1 MAYKE
6 RPPYDDMGTYSSRRS
21 SQSSTNRTLIIGIVA
36 FGLVLCVA
44 VVIVWLLL
52 FSPPKESTK
61 TPELTLETATTDVV
75 SEESRDLGN
84 AELTSIPPALT
95 VETPRPSIPGA
106 KPESEH
112 AIVFREHIVSEGE
125 SLDSIAQLYNLT
137 KETLISV
144 NRIRSVTSIKVG
156 DRWQIPDRDGQLYT
170 VQSGDSLSIITSRYN
185 PTLGWK
191 TLQEL
196 NALRNDVIH
205 PGQELFIPT
214 ARIEDD
220 GSFAAYDRFIR
231 PAEGRL
237 AALYGQTV
245 KYRLAEEPTQLKGI
259 WIEGSLG
266 SPVIASAT
274 GRVVDIGNQSESLG
288 RFIILSH
295 SHGYQTIYGHLD
307 SVEVNIGDQVGQ
319 GERIASV
326 GKSGDIEKTLLY
338 FSLEQEGIALNPI
351 NFF

>member
-1 MAYKE
+1 MAYRE
-6 RPPYDDMGTYSSRRS
+6 RPPYDDMGTYSSRRPTKS
-21 SQSSTNRTLIIGIVA
+21 SSRTLIVGIVA
-36 FGLVLCVA
+36 FALVLCVIII
-44 VVIVWLLL
+44 VVWILL
-52 FSPPKESTK
+52 FSTPKEAK
-61 TPELTLETATTDVV
+61 KAPELTIETPSTPLTTG
-75 SEESRDLGN
+75 ESPL
-84 AELTSIPPALT
+84 LTSSVLPSVPPALT
-95 VETPRPSIPGA
+95 VETPRPSQVGVRST
-106 KPESEH
+106 SEN
-112 AIVFREHIVSEGE
+112 AILFREHIVSEGE
-125 SLDSIAQLYNLT
+125 SLDSIAELYNLT

-196 NALRNDVIH
+196 NSLSNDVIH
-205 PGQELFIPT
+205 PGQELFIPST
-214 ARIEDD
+214 RIEDD
-220 GSFAAYDRFIR
+220 GSFASYDRFIR

-245 KYRLAEEPTQLKGI
+245 KYRHAEEPSQLKGI

-274 GRVVDIGNQSESLG
+274 GRVVDIGNQSELLG
-288 RFIILSH
+288 RFITLSH
-295 SHGYQTIYGHLD
+295 SHGYQTTYGHLD
-307 SVEVNIGDQVGQ
+307 SIEVNIGDQVGQ
-319 GERIASV
+319 GDKIATV
-326 GKSGDIEKTLLY
+326 GQSGDIERTLLY